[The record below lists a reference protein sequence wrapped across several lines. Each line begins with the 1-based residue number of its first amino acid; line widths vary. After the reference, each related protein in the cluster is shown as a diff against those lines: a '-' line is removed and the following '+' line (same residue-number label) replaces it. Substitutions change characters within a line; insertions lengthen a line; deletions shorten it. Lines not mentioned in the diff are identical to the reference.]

1 MQTLLTPNSLLRS
14 PVTSTSLFQVP
25 GPTPTSGVPG
35 QAQEE
40 EPSQQQAP
48 TTQDEPLKTSEH
60 VGTFYCLGN
69 LILRMYPQYSAV
81 RFLGRGQGYHCV
93 FLRSQTL
100 PFTLFTDCGN
110 DLPSRGGAGWW

>member
-25 GPTPTSGVPG
+25 GPMPTSGAPG
-35 QAQEE
+35 EAQEE
-40 EPSQQQAP
+40 ELDQQQAP
-48 TTQDEPLKTSEH
+48 TTQDEPLQTTER

-69 LILRMYPQYSAV
+69 LILRTYPQYSVV
-81 RFLGRGQGYHCV
+81 RFLGRGQGYHCI

-100 PFTLFTDCGN
+100 PLALFTDCRSY
-110 DLPSRGGAGWW
+110 L

>member
-1 MQTLLTPNSLLRS
+1 MSGA
-14 PVTSTSLFQVP
+14 P
-25 GPTPTSGVPG
+25 GK
-35 QAQEE
+35 AQEE

-48 TTQDEPLKTSEH
+48 TTQDEPLQTTEC

-69 LILRMYPQYSAV
+69 LILRTYPQYSGV

-100 PFTLFTDCGN
+100 PFALLADCRSY
-110 DLPSRGGAGWW
+110 L